1 MLIHAWQ
8 RRRGHTEAGSWAAQ
22 MVARICGTVIV
33 ALVVSSWPAATG
45 AAAATPRPAPDPV
58 PQNAPTSGAASQP
71 TPDPAPQVRTTSPA
85 SPRSTPISPMIRV
98 PVVVTPP
105 RTVSAVTPPRT
116 VSAPAPKIV
125 IASPRP
131 KIVIASP
138 RPKIVIASPR
148 PAQPVR
154 PTASSHVRAARAPAP
169 HRARPQATR
178 LSFPLALPKDLLLLP
193 GRALHAGETG
203 HRDGVLLLLTSLA
216 MAGLAVASFALLRR
230 LKGLELR

>member
-1 MLIHAWQ
+1 LLTHAWQ

-58 PQNAPTSGAASQP
+58 PQKAPTSGAASQP

-85 SPRSTPISPMIRV
+85 SPRSTPISPTIRV

-105 RTVSAVTPPRT
+105 RTVSAVMPPRT
-116 VSAPAPKIV
+116 VSAVTPPRTASAPAAKIV
-125 IASPRP
+125 IAT
-131 KIVIASP
+131 
-138 RPKIVIASPR
+138 PR

-154 PTASSHVRAARAPAP
+154 PTASPHVRAARAPAP

-216 MAGLAVASFALLRR
+216 MAGLAVASFALMRR